1 LDILREKAKKKIFTR
16 LWRGKHKYFKPRPD
30 IQQLTRPLLQIY
42 VTIFGQF
49 KGKSQKKIILEG
61 FGEEKHKYFKLRPDI
76 QQLTRLLLG

>member
-1 LDILREKAKKKIFTR
+1 
-16 LWRGKHKYFKPRPD
+16 
-30 IQQLTRPLLQIY
+30 

-49 KGKSQKKIILEG
+49 KGKSQKKFILEG

>member
-1 LDILREKAKKKIFTR
+1 LGILREKGQKIF
-16 LWRGKHKYFKPRPD
+16 LEGFGEEKYKYFKPRQD

-49 KGKSQKKIILEG
+49 KGKSQKKFILEG